1 MRIGYFDLETWDLSP
16 EFGPIL
22 CGSVLSLPEE
32 KMVTFRNDHYVEQG
46 KADGMA
52 DDRALAVDLRDFLS
66 DHHLLVAWHGKGFD
80 CPLLNTRLV
89 KWDQEQLPRR
99 LFLDPMYYFR
109 GWRGLKPK
117 SSSLE
122 NVAKFFQLVEEK
134 LEVKPDTWLEAR
146 GGDSEAMDVAQ
157 ERCES
162 DVRLLREVTERAF
175 DNCLVK
181 NIQSY
186 P

>member
-1 MRIGYFDLETWDLSP
+1 MRIAYFDLETWDLSP

-22 CGSVLSLPEE
+22 CGSVLTLPAET
-32 KMVTFRNDHYVEQG
+32 MVTFRNDHYVEQG

-52 DDRALAVDLRDFLS
+52 DDEALAVDLRDHLA
-66 DHHLLVAWHGKGFD
+66 DHHLVCGWYSKGFD
-80 CPLLNTRLV
+80 IPLLNTRLV
-89 KWDQEQLPRR
+89 KWGQEKLDRH
-99 LFLDPMYYFR
+99 LHLDPIYYYR

-122 NVAKFFQLVEEK
+122 NVAKFYDLVEEK
-134 LEVKPDTWLEAR
+134 MEVTPDQWLEAR
-146 GGDSEAMDVAQ
+146 GGDSDAMDIAQ

-162 DVRLLREVTERAF
+162 DVRLLREIVERTF
-175 DNCLVK
+175 ENGLVA